1 MNGSVLHVDPTT
13 SAKMGANT
21 VQFCIYPVYVIFGLE
36 DGTVV
41 KGGFIFLSRDLKH
54 DRHQVGSCAWECVR
68 YGGGSCGCDKDEISG
83 GGSSV
88 EDGGD
93 DNGGSSGDGM
103 QS

>member
-54 DRHQVGSCAWECVR
+54 DRHQVGSCVRECVS
-68 YGGGSCGCDKDEISG
+68 YGGGSCDCDKDEISG
-83 GGSSV
+83 GGSSG

-93 DNGGSSGDGM
+93 DNGGGIEDWM
-103 QS
+103 QY

>member
-54 DRHQVGSCAWECVR
+54 DRHQVGSCFWIV
-68 YGGGSCGCDKDEISG
+68 
-83 GGSSV
+83 SV
-88 EDGGD
+88 TVVAVVIVIK
-93 DNGGSSGDGM
+93 M
-103 QS
+103 K